1 MDLARKNWNTQ
12 QKRLRLL
19 LSDPTHHDQAID
31 LFIQQHAEVHSAA
44 MSSLGSL
51 SFEDKVIFD
60 MDDLQ
65 IREIPNQIEHSI
77 AWILWHLARIEDVA
91 MNMLVAGETQVLY
104 RDDWVRKMN
113 VTVLHTG
120 NSMTKKD
127 VVDLSSVIDVDAL
140 RNYRVAVGRRTEEI
154 VKELEPGVLKQ
165 KVATSRLELLIQEG
179 AVVEKAR
186 GLIDYWSRR
195 DIAGL
200 LLMPPTRHCFVHL
213 NEAAKIK
220 KRILF

>member
-1 MDLARKNWNTQ
+1 
-12 QKRLRLL
+12 
-19 LSDPTHHDQAID
+19 
-31 LFIQQHAEVHSAA
+31 
-44 MSSLGSL
+44 
-51 SFEDKVIFD
+51 
-60 MDDLQ
+60 
-65 IREIPNQIEHSI
+65 
-77 AWILWHLARIEDVA
+77 
-91 MNMLVAGETQVLY
+91 VAGETQVLY
-104 RDDWVRKMN
+104 RDDWLRKLN
-113 VTVLHTG
+113 VSVLHTG

-140 RNYRVAVGRRTEEI
+140 RNYRMAVGRRTEEI

-186 GLIDYWSRR
+186 GLIDYWGRR
-195 DIAGL
+195 DVAGL

-220 KRILF
+220 KGILF